1 MPGSAGMARRRVVY
15 PVDTSDWLANMV
27 LGFLVVAV
35 IALIGL
41 IALVDSENDEVA
53 AQQGAT
59 DVPSVAGGTATV
71 VPSPTSVPDV
81 EDEPDAD
88 GAGGAGVDQTPDEP
102 VTGQTADPDTRAPSS
117 ASEPVTPLR
126 PRGRRDEPVETPGP
140 VIPPAPDESA
150 PDEAVTDEAVPDE
163 PAPDEPVSP
172 DVDEPSPPLDD
183 PDRMPMLVV
192 SDGPLDVHTVRADL
206 DGDTVPERVWA
217 ALVRNVVH
225 VRVQREDADG
235 GWADVASAIGAVA
248 DDLIS
253 LEVEDL
259 TGDSRPEIHT
269 RQWVGVNGES
279 VSLWSF
285 ANDRLLPMTADG
297 GCWDGENTFG
307 LVGARV
313 DFGLVRAIC
322 EDDPLPPYLWSTAVY
337 RWVDGMWTYQQRV
350 GVYG

>member
-1 MPGSAGMARRRVVY
+1 VVY

-27 LGFLVVAV
+27 LGFLIVAV
-35 IALIGL
+35 IALVGL
-41 IALVDSENDEVA
+41 IALVDSENDDVA
-53 AQQGAT
+53 AQQAAT
-59 DVPSVAGGTATV
+59 EVPSAPGGAATV

-88 GAGGAGVDQTPDEP
+88 GAGGAAVDQTPDEP
-102 VTGQTADPDTRAPSS
+102 VTGQTTEPDTRAPSA

-126 PRGRRDEPVETPGP
+126 PRGGGDEVETPGP
-140 VIPPAPDESA
+140 VVPPAPDESA
-150 PDEAVTDEAVPDE
+150 PDETVPDE
-163 PAPDEPVSP
+163 PAPDETVPDETVPDEPVSP
-172 DVDEPSPPLDD
+172 DVDGPSPPLDD
-183 PDRMPMLVV
+183 PDRVPMLVV
-192 SDGPLDVHTVRADL
+192 SDRPLDVHTVRADL
-206 DGDTVPERVWA
+206 DGDSVPERVWA

-225 VRVQREDADG
+225 VRVQRDDADG
-235 GWADVASAIGAVA
+235 RWADVASAVGAVA

-259 TGDSRPEIHT
+259 TGDRRPEIHT

-285 ANDRLLPMTADG
+285 ANDRLLPMTAHG
-297 GCWDGENTFG
+297 GCWNGKNTFG

-337 RWVDGMWTYQQRV
+337 RWVDGRWTYQRRV